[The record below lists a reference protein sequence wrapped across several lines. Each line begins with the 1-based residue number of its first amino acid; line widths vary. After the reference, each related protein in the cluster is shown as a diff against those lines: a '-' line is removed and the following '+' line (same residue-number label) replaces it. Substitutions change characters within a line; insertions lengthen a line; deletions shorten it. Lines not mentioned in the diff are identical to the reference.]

1 MGVVAHSPPNFAA
14 TQASFG
20 DTFGPGPVITYAG
33 TPPPGMASGGSGF
46 LGSMNGLNQ
55 AVYSYGG
62 CLIFAAFMAEMRHP
76 TDFWKALLCG
86 EFFIYV
92 CYLVFGLYVYSFQGQ
107 YAFNPAMQS
116 LSPYWWQ
123 TATNIL
129 GLVTGLI
136 AAGLYGN
143 IGMKVLYVELLQEIF
158 GAPPL
163 TEFAGKML
171 WAAVIPVYW
180 ALAFIIGAAVPQF
193 SLVSGFIGALF
204 ILSFTYTLPALLG
217 LGYWIRKDA
226 MVPEQET
233 FDPTTGRYA
242 YIDSGFQRYRRGFM
256 KRPLFNAWNIVYM
269 LGGLVTTALG
279 MYSSIE
285 GLIAAFNGKSQAT
298 SFGCGSPV

>member
-76 TDFWKALLCG
+76 MDFWKALLCG
-86 EFFIYV
+86 EVFIYV

-163 TEFAGKML
+163 TESAGKML

-233 FDPTTGRYA
+233 FDPATGRYA
-242 YIDSGFQRYRRGFM
+242 YVDGGFQRYRRGFM